1 MVGWPRNHAGV
12 REVTY
17 DNSKSLVLSS
27 STAKLLRSLKRI
39 DRPLTQVQAGGSH
52 KLSKFVLQ
60 PAPGTKSI
68 SAFQRFLA
76 IVLRSIG
83 GLPSGICPGTMGRM
97 ESNRRIWA
105 VCGASYGS
113 GTM

>member
-1 MVGWPRNHAGV
+1 
-12 REVTY
+12 
-17 DNSKSLVLSS
+17 
-27 STAKLLRSLKRI
+27 LLRSLKRI

-68 SAFQRFLA
+68 SAFQRFLP

-83 GLPSGICPGTMGRM
+83 VPSLRDLPGNHGEDGIQSTNMGCL
-97 ESNRRIWA
+97 RRLLWLRDDVAIWR
-105 VCGASYGS
+105 
-113 GTM
+113 

>member
-12 REVTY
+12 REVTH
-17 DNSKSLVLSS
+17 DNSKSLVSSS

-39 DRPLTQVQAGGSH
+39 DRPLTQVQEVVKVCAPASPRDKVNLSLPAFPPNRIAQYWGG
-52 KLSKFVLQ
+52 
-60 PAPGTKSI
+60 P
-68 SAFQRFLA
+68 
-76 IVLRSIG
+76 
-83 GLPSGICPGTMGRM
+83 PSGICPGTMGRM

-105 VCGASYGS
+105 VCGTSYGS